1 MKSSDE
7 TKNMMWLRHLLRCY
21 EPAKLDQEPE
31 EQQIHDTLN
40 QITAETKL
48 DTKEWAHRI
57 RMIRKEHSEVEIYD
71 WEAWIKNAKEQDIIW
86 KEQERLR
93 KKPKVLPPTN
103 ARETQTVLTHHED
116 RGWKY
121 LTDLMEPEEI
131 TWKSK

>member
-1 MKSSDE
+1 M
-7 TKNMMWLRHLLRCY
+7 
-21 EPAKLDQEPE
+21 
-31 EQQIHDTLN
+31 LN

-71 WEAWIKNAKEQDIIW
+71 WAAWIQNAKEQDIIW

-116 RGWKY
+116 LGWKY
-121 LTDLMEPEEI
+121 LKALSLKKLLGNQNELNLL
-131 TWKSK
+131 K